1 MFNFLFNNKGEDKMA
16 RAKISKTQKVLN
28 LLNSGAE
35 VTWKSLRNKFDLRS
49 PTSMIGKLRN
59 QGVMIYTNRS
69 SKGVSYRV
77 GTPSKAVI
85 AAGQKALFGNT
96 AYGAYLNKGR
106 FGAPTKMTE
115 FKNGIYNTLKKL

>member
-1 MFNFLFNNKGEDKMA
+1 
-16 RAKISKTQKVLN
+16 
-28 LLNSGAE
+28 
-35 VTWKSLRNKFDLRS
+35 
-49 PTSMIGKLRN
+49 MIGKLRN

-96 AYGAYLNKGR
+96 AYGA
-106 FGAPTKMTE
+106 
-115 FKNGIYNTLKKL
+115 

>member
-16 RAKISKTQKVLN
+16 KAKISKTQKVLN

-85 AAGQKALFGNT
+85 AAGQRALFGNT
-96 AYGAYLNKGR
+96 AYSA
-106 FGAPTKMTE
+106 
-115 FKNGIYNTLKKL
+115 

>member
-16 RAKISKTQKVLN
+16 RDKLSKTQKVLN
-28 LLNSGAE
+28 LLTKGES
-35 VTWKSLRNKFDLRS
+35 VSWKALRNKFDLRS
-49 PTSMIGKLRN
+49 PTQMIGKLRN
-59 QGVMIYTNRS
+59 QGVMIYTNKS

-96 AYGAYLNKGR
+96 AYGA
-106 FGAPTKMTE
+106 
-115 FKNGIYNTLKKL
+115 

>member
-1 MFNFLFNNKGEDKMA
+1 MFKFLFNNKGEDKMA

-35 VTWKSLRNKFDLRS
+35 ITWKTLRQKFDLRS

-59 QGVMIYTNRS
+59 QGLMIYTNKT

-77 GTPSKAVI
+77 GKPSKAVI
-85 AAGQKALFGNT
+85 AAGQRASFGNT
-96 AYGAYLNKGR
+96 AYGA
-106 FGAPTKMTE
+106 
-115 FKNGIYNTLKKL
+115 

>member
-16 RAKISKTQKVLN
+16 RAKLSKTQKVLN
-28 LLNSGAE
+28 LLSKGE
-35 VTWKSLRNKFDLRS
+35 SVSWKTLRNKFDLQS
-49 PTSMIGKLRN
+49 PTQMIGKLRN

-85 AAGQKALFGNT
+85 AAGQKAIFGNT
-96 AYGAYLNKGR
+96 AYGA
-106 FGAPTKMTE
+106 
-115 FKNGIYNTLKKL
+115 

>member
-1 MFNFLFNNKGEDKMA
+1 MFKFLFNNKGEDTMA

-35 VTWKSLRNKFDLRS
+35 VTWKTLRQKFDLRS

-59 QGVMIYTNRS
+59 QGVMIYTNKS
-69 SKGVSYRV
+69 SNGVSYRV

-85 AAGQKALFGNT
+85 AAGQRALFGNT
-96 AYGAYLNKGR
+96 AYGA
-106 FGAPTKMTE
+106 
-115 FKNGIYNTLKKL
+115 

>member
-1 MFNFLFNNKGEDKMA
+1 MFKFLFNNKGEDKMA

-35 VTWKSLRNKFDLRS
+35 VTWKTLRQKFDLRS

-59 QGVMIYTNRS
+59 QGVMIYTNKTS
-69 SKGVSYRV
+69 NGVSYRV
-77 GTPSKAVI
+77 GTPSKAII

-96 AYGAYLNKGR
+96 AYGA
-106 FGAPTKMTE
+106 
-115 FKNGIYNTLKKL
+115 

>member
-1 MFNFLFNNKGEDKMA
+1 MFNFLFNKGEDMKL
-16 RAKISKTQKVLN
+16 SKTQKVLN
-28 LLNSGAE
+28 LLLSGKE
-35 VTWKSLRNKFDLRS
+35 ITWKTLRNRFDLRS

-69 SKGVSYRV
+69 KAGVSFRV

-96 AYGAYLNKGR
+96 AYSA
-106 FGAPTKMTE
+106 
-115 FKNGIYNTLKKL
+115 

>member
-16 RAKISKTQKVLN
+16 KAKISKTQKVLN

-35 VTWKSLRNKFDLRS
+35 VTWKALRNKFDLRS

-59 QGVMIYTNRS
+59 QGVMIYTNKS

-85 AAGQKALFGNT
+85 AAGQRALFGNT
-96 AYGAYLNKGR
+96 AYGA
-106 FGAPTKMTE
+106 
-115 FKNGIYNTLKKL
+115 

>member
-16 RAKISKTQKVLN
+16 KAKISKTQKVLN

-59 QGVMIYTNRS
+59 QGVMIYTNKS

-85 AAGQKALFGNT
+85 AAGQRAIFGNT
-96 AYGAYLNKGR
+96 AYGA
-106 FGAPTKMTE
+106 
-115 FKNGIYNTLKKL
+115 

>member
-35 VTWKSLRNKFDLRS
+35 ITWKTLRQKFDLRS

-59 QGVMIYTNRS
+59 QGVMIYTNKT

-77 GTPSKAVI
+77 GTPSKAII
-85 AAGQKALFGNT
+85 AAGQRALFGNT
-96 AYGAYLNKGR
+96 AYGA
-106 FGAPTKMTE
+106 
-115 FKNGIYNTLKKL
+115 